1 MSETEI
7 SPRKKTSA
15 DWLFRGVLT
24 KIGDTVDRFTGRRW
38 TPSSSLATSEL
49 IERIKKLLDAE
60 ARDIPGKGKVVPH
73 LIKLKIQWDKFS
85 TDSETLID
93 SLRDELLT
101 ATIDH
106 INDSLYYTYAPVEM
120 EVKVDYFVDGVKLL
134 AGFDKFDADDR
145 EVEMNVTV
153 PAMNLSAIVGDL
165 EYMPSSVD
173 IFTARF
179 KIGEKDL
186 ETKLEFTANGRLSVG
201 RTSENPLQI
210 NDGSIS
216 KIHATLAITPEGAL
230 SVADTG
236 STNGTFING
245 ERIAY
250 GKANLL
256 EKDDV
261 VKFGLIDVTFEHT
274 QRAVIV
280 APAAEPVE
288 DGEKMETVEIDGF
301 EFKSRMSPDAPQ
313 ETASEVTPAETE
325 AAAGFEK
332 TMNVAP
338 AAAPVAQPA
347 EPVTTEKVETLRP
360 ETVPAARTETASP
373 QPPVET
379 AAQIEIPETELDIKI
394 NAPLETQTQ
403 PENKTIDRPIP
414 MPGAKE

>member
-1 MSETEI
+1 MSETEV

-24 KIGDTVDRFTGRRW
+24 RIGDTVDRFTGRRW

-49 IERIKKLLDAE
+49 VERIKKLLDVE

-153 PAMNLSAIVGDL
+153 PSLNLSEVIGDL
-165 EYMPSSVD
+165 DALPSSLD

-179 KIGEKDL
+179 KVGENDF
-186 ETKLEFTANGRLSVG
+186 ETKLEFPANGRLSVG
-201 RTSENPLQI
+201 RTGENPLQI

-216 KIHATLAITPEGAL
+216 KIHATLALTPEGAL

-250 GKANLL
+250 GKANQL

-274 QRAVIV
+274 QRAVVV
-280 APAAEPVE
+280 APAAAVVE
-288 DGEKMETVEIDGF
+288 EGEKMETVEIDGF
-301 EFKSRMSPDAPQ
+301 EFKSRMSPDAPSDSAE
-313 ETASEVTPAETE
+313 ETLIEPDRAADPERTINISAETVASAVTAPPPVE
-325 AAAGFEK
+325 EPIAETKQVELKPVVSAA
-332 TMNVAP
+332 
-338 AAAPVAQPA
+338 
-347 EPVTTEKVETLRP
+347 
-360 ETVPAARTETASP
+360 P
-373 QPPVET
+373 QPPPET
-379 AAQIEIPETELDIKI
+379 AAEIKLPSTEIGIKVS
-394 NAPLETQTQ
+394 APQPSEPQ

>member
-1 MSETEI
+1 MSETRI
-7 SPRKKTSA
+7 SPRKKPLA

-24 KIGDTVDRFTGRRW
+24 KLGDTFDRLTGRRW

-85 TDSETLID
+85 TESETLIG
-93 SLRDELLT
+93 SLQDELLT

-106 INDSLYYTYAPVEM
+106 INDSLYYTYAPVEL

-134 AGFDKFDADDR
+134 AGFDKFDEDDR

-153 PAMNLSAIVGDL
+153 PAVDVSSVLAEIHA
-165 EYMPSSVD
+165 MPSTVD

-179 KIGEKDL
+179 RVGGQDIERKI
-186 ETKLEFTANGRLSVG
+186 EFPASGRISIG
-201 RTSENPLQI
+201 RTGDNGLQI
-210 NDGSIS
+210 NDASIS
-216 KIHATLAITPEGAL
+216 KIHATLALTPEGRL

-256 EKDDV
+256 ENDDV
-261 VKFGLIDVTFEHT
+261 VKFGLIDVTLEHI
-274 QRAVIV
+274 QRAVITP
-280 APAAEPVE
+280 PAVVGEEP
-288 DGEKMETVEIDGF
+288 EKMDTVEIDGF
-301 EFKSRMSPDAPQ
+301 EFKSRTSPEVPEAAEDEFVDTAKVAETLGADRKSRESETEEEPDIAAEPRAEEP
-313 ETASEVTPAETE
+313 ETAIRP
-325 AAAGFEK
+325 
-332 TMNVAP
+332 NVGM
-338 AAAPVAQPA
+338 
-347 EPVTTEKVETLRP
+347 P
-360 ETVPAARTETASP
+360 ETVLELKPVVTPDPVAAE
-373 QPPVET
+373 
-379 AAQIEIPETELDIKI
+379 K
-394 NAPLETQTQ
+394 
-403 PENKTIDRPIP
+403 PIP

>member
-1 MSETEI
+1 MSETEV

-24 KIGDTVDRFTGRRW
+24 RIGDTVDRFTGRRW

-49 IERIKKLLDAE
+49 VERIKKLLDAE
-60 ARDIPGKGKVVPH
+60 ARNIPGKGKVVPH

-85 TDSETLID
+85 TESETLID

-165 EYMPSSVD
+165 DLMPSPVD

-179 KIGEKDL
+179 KIGGKDL
-186 ETKLEFTANGRLSVG
+186 ETKLEFPANGRLSVG

-216 KIHATLAITPEGAL
+216 KIHATLAITPDGAL

-256 EKDDV
+256 AKDYV

-288 DGEKMETVEIDGF
+288 EGEKMETVEIDGF
-301 EFKSRMSPDAPQ
+301 EFKSRISPDVAE
-313 ETASEVTPAETE
+313 ETAGETDLD
-325 AAAGFEK
+325 AGFEK

-338 AAAPVAQPA
+338 ATSP
-347 EPVTTEKVETLRP
+347 KVELTEQPLVASLAEARQADTVASTGT
-360 ETVPAARTETASP
+360 ETVAPQPPTETA
-373 QPPVET
+373 
-379 AAQIEIPETELDIKI
+379 AHLAIPETELDIKI
-394 NAPLETQTQ
+394 EPAQPH